1 MIIGSAI
8 NKRDNHNHS
17 NPKSLPNPS
26 VKPPPINNQA
36 RGTGFALVKARN
48 QSTVHPSNKIKLI
61 SSPTKK
67 RIKPWNKQHLEIHL
81 NTTKHVDVAQF
92 QLSLKKGSVN
102 SSAGNDDVP
111 STIASLSSNVICCV
125 GASGIVSGTMNI
137 GYLGIMPVRKRK
149 NPKISD
155 SLTKPLPEKV
165 KKDEPKK
172 VETIQK
178 EAANVLKATNT
189 IPIIQDSN
197 ETIEATNTIET
208 ILSDTDLKTKEPHP
222 NECKQLAIS
231 TETVTETLTATSATA
246 TSIEPSTSQK
256 YIPTPSNA
264 KVAVHVMTMHGMMDI
279 ALEEYDSV
287 IVVNGHDASL
297 PGNVRS
303 FGTGLLSIVK
313 GTEIELYLNDID
325 LIDGGDGGVHDGEV
339 LVMDGSHALKK
350 EIVEVYND
358 YQKVNGLKTKTKWNG
373 YNRKQHVVE
382 ERNLLLS
389 CLARAN
395 GDGIQRRRRKRK
407 ERRGEK
413 EDVDDNNIYVLSNGT
428 TKRKRKSRFIN
439 EMVKTKDQME
449 DVIGE
454 MVVCWKRLRVL

>member
-8 NKRDNHNHS
+8 NKRNNHS
-17 NPKSLPNPS
+17 NPTSLPNPS

-149 NPKISD
+149 KPNIRD
-155 SLTKPLPEKV
+155 SLTQPLPEKV

-189 IPIIQDSN
+189 IPIQDSN

-208 ILSDTDLKTKEPHP
+208 ILSNTDSKTKELNP

-231 TETVTETLTATSATA
+231 TETATETSAATSATA
-246 TSIEPSTSQK
+246 TFIEPTLSIASIDIIKSPSSTSQ
-256 YIPTPSNA
+256 PPNRPERP
-264 KVAVHVMTMHGMMDI
+264 
-279 ALEEYDSV
+279 EESTAPELQ
-287 IVVNGHDASL
+287 INLST
-297 PGNVRS
+297 
-303 FGTGLLSIVK
+303 FKFMIGLQRTS
-313 GTEIELYLNDID
+313 
-325 LIDGGDGGVHDGEV
+325 
-339 LVMDGSHALKK
+339 
-350 EIVEVYND
+350 
-358 YQKVNGLKTKTKWNG
+358 KT
-373 YNRKQHVVE
+373 
-382 ERNLLLS
+382 
-389 CLARAN
+389 
-395 GDGIQRRRRKRK
+395 
-407 ERRGEK
+407 
-413 EDVDDNNIYVLSNGT
+413 GT
-428 TKRKRKSRFIN
+428 TLRHNYITTTTTTTTEDTN
-439 EMVKTKDQME
+439 ERQ
-449 DVIGE
+449 
-454 MVVCWKRLRVL
+454 RLTLVSIQSDAGAM

>member
-8 NKRDNHNHS
+8 NKRNNHS
-17 NPKSLPNPS
+17 NPTSLPNPS

-149 NPKISD
+149 KPKISD
-155 SLTKPLPEKV
+155 SLTKTEPEKV
-165 KKDEPKK
+165 KKDEPNK

-178 EAANVLKATNT
+178 EAANVLKATKA
-189 IPIIQDSN
+189 IPSKDSN

-208 ILSDTDLKTKEPHP
+208 ILSNTDSKTKELNP

-246 TSIEPSTSQK
+246 TSLEPLSIASIDIIKSPSSTSQ
-256 YIPTPSNA
+256 PPNRPEQP
-264 KVAVHVMTMHGMMDI
+264 
-279 ALEEYDSV
+279 EESTAPELQ
-287 IVVNGHDASL
+287 INLST
-297 PGNVRS
+297 
-303 FGTGLLSIVK
+303 FKFMIGLQRTS
-313 GTEIELYLNDID
+313 
-325 LIDGGDGGVHDGEV
+325 
-339 LVMDGSHALKK
+339 
-350 EIVEVYND
+350 
-358 YQKVNGLKTKTKWNG
+358 KT
-373 YNRKQHVVE
+373 
-382 ERNLLLS
+382 
-389 CLARAN
+389 
-395 GDGIQRRRRKRK
+395 
-407 ERRGEK
+407 
-413 EDVDDNNIYVLSNGT
+413 GT
-428 TKRKRKSRFIN
+428 TLRHNYITTTTTTTTEDTNERQRKSKATQEQCSCNYR
-439 EMVKTKDQME
+439 
-449 DVIGE
+449 
-454 MVVCWKRLRVL
+454 